1 MYSEKTDTMET
12 STMQTMIEEMQAEI
26 KRLKELLEAK
36 DREIEEL
43 EKLCGGNPGASG
55 AGSQARPGIY
65 NENDSL
71 ERIYQVISSLDKYT
85 TEEVLFYA
93 VQVLSR
99 LMGTPDV
106 AIYNVANRDYARLFS
121 ATSATARR
129 LGNSIKYTDMGELY
143 EALKNEQVYLNSS
156 MDERFP
162 LMASAVYDEDRIRL
176 ILMFWGIPEQR
187 LTLAE
192 SHRLTAIGTLIQNAV
207 LRASRYLG
215 SFRRKRYL
223 EGTNVLNE
231 GAFTILVKAF
241 LEAKAKG
248 LTECALL
255 EVMLGYQGYEE
266 VSTTLAC
273 NIRLTDY
280 MGLLDNGKL
289 YVLLC
294 NTDSKNAEV
303 VQERLQ
309 SLGHDCRIEDTEK
322 YIGRLNG

>member
-1 MYSEKTDTMET
+1 MYSEKTGTTQT
-12 STMQTMIEEMQAEI
+12 STIQTTMKELQAEI
-26 KRLKELLEAK
+26 ERLMELLKEK

-43 EKLCGGNPGASG
+43 KSLCGSHPVSTGQNGT
-55 AGSQARPGIY
+55 ARPAGQK
-65 NENDSL
+65 DSL
-71 ERIYQVISSLDKYT
+71 ERIYEVISSLNKYT

-93 VQVLSR
+93 VQVLSE
-99 LMGTPDV
+99 LMDTPDV

-121 ATSATARR
+121 ATSQAARK
-129 LGNSIKYTDMGELY
+129 LGNSIRYTDMGEMY
-143 EALKNEQVYLNSS
+143 ETLKNEKVYINTS
-156 MDERFP
+156 MAEGFP

-176 ILMFWGIPEQR
+176 ILMFWGLPEER
-187 LTLAE
+187 ITWSEA
-192 SHRLTAIGTLIQNAV
+192 HRLTAIGALIQNAV
-207 LRASRYLG
+207 LRASRYLE
-215 SFRRKRYL
+215 SFRSRRYL

-231 GAFTILVKAF
+231 HAFTILVKAF

-248 LTECALL
+248 LTECALM

-266 VSTTLAC
+266 VSTALAC

-289 YVLLC
+289 YILLC

-309 SLGHDCRIEDTEK
+309 DLGHDCKIADAEK
-322 YIGRLNG
+322 YMSRTDN